1 MLNIV
6 VGLVYFIINVF
17 LCITVLCY
25 SFYDQSI
32 WPYVFLYLDY
42 YDAVIVTGTHKS
54 LLLLTTDNLLD
65 ALCETHSEV
74 ELQGKVHSLWC
85 NIIVQHSWTFLN
97 IIQWKLFLWHNTCCF
112 HTSDNASICYY
123 STVFF
128 CFICSIFYALIRFI
142 KCVNSKQM
150 DFNFMIYFYF

>member
-6 VGLVYFIINVF
+6 VGLVYFIITVL

-25 SFYDQSI
+25 SCYDQST

-54 LLLLTTDNLLD
+54 LPLLTTDSLLD

-74 ELQGKVHSLWC
+74 ELQGKVHSL
-85 NIIVQHSWTFLN
+85 
-97 IIQWKLFLWHNTCCF
+97 
-112 HTSDNASICYY
+112 
-123 STVFF
+123 
-128 CFICSIFYALIRFI
+128 
-142 KCVNSKQM
+142 
-150 DFNFMIYFYF
+150 